1 MPPINSI
8 ANPWNICRQSLTTII
23 SADSSSPTAEVTAIP
38 NNITEAPTE
47 ILTYV
52 NNTAETLTEDA
63 RITRQYARVMME
75 AIDLGFT
82 EPRVIPI
89 STTKGDLLFAYDNE
103 ERPPNSLITMWVDP
117 ATPPPEYPWHWTERF
132 QSIAKDIQDHDT
144 YKPTTHITLWHE
156 PSRRNTPH
164 SPLNTEDQDS
174 DSDGHLA
181 PPAED

>member
-1 MPPINSI
+1 MLPINSI
-8 ANPWNICRQSLTTII
+8 TNPWNTCRCSPSTLI
-23 SADSSSPTAEVTAIP
+23 SATLPSPDIEISTIP
-38 NNITEAPTE
+38 NNLAETPTE

-89 STTKGDLLFAYDNE
+89 STTKGDLLFAYDNK

-117 ATPPPEYPWHWTERF
+117 PTPPPPHPIDWTERL
-132 QSIAKDIQDHDT
+132 QNIAKDIQDYDD
-144 YKPTTHITLWHE
+144 YEPTTCITMWHE
-156 PSRRNTPH
+156 PSKHKTTIIIRK
-164 SPLNTEDQDS
+164 QDS
-174 DSDGHLA
+174 NDDDDQETGTAS
-181 PPAED
+181 